1 MKKSLLI
8 SLLICSNVASAQTF
22 ETWDKADR
30 KFPVNSMKIQ
40 TTIIAT
46 DDVQGICEK
55 ESKTRG
61 FGGFGHGVN
70 SCAFWNTEKTQCTI
84 VVPKT
89 TSMHILGHELLHC
102 IKGNWH

>member
-8 SLLICSNVASAQTF
+8 SLLICSNTVLAQSHESWDNPTKKFSVDNAQFQTNIVAT
-22 ETWDKADR
+22 
-30 KFPVNSMKIQ
+30 NN
-40 TTIIAT
+40 
-46 DDVQGICEK
+46 VQAVCEK

-61 FGGFGHGVN
+61 FGGFGYGVN
-70 SCAFWNTEKTQCTI
+70 SCAFWNDDKTQCTI
-84 VVPKT
+84 VVPKN